1 MSKKKKI
8 KVDIDLDAALGKG
21 SREQY
26 LEENPHGYKSVT
38 KVHKSKKKY
47 SRKPK
52 HKKNHD

>member
-8 KVDIDLDAALGKG
+8 KVDIDLDAAIGKG